1 VGRDLGE
8 KLQGI
13 EHPEVGAVTGV
24 DRLPRVEDLARR
36 RVPPDPVQDDG
47 LPFP

>member
-1 VGRDLGE
+1 MGIRDVGRDLGE

-24 DRLPRVEDLARR
+24 NR
-36 RVPPDPVQDDG
+36 PPV
-47 LPFP
+47 